1 MRPFVV
7 AIDGPAASGKS
18 TLARRLADR
27 FGFAVLDTGALYRA
41 TAALVLDAG
50 ADPADPAAAA
60 AAARRIGPHLLSD
73 PRLCDPRLYEE
84 PVGAAA
90 GVVAAMPAVRG
101 ALLELQQ
108 NFAAHPPDPARGAIL
123 AGRDIGSVVCPAAD
137 LKLFLTASA
146 KTRAR
151 RRVEELRARGA
162 AAIYEHVLQDL
173 NQRDTRDSNRRI
185 APLTAAPDA
194 VIIDTAGLDADK
206 VLDRAAA
213 LVAHALKEKEWL

>member
-1 MRPFVV
+1 MTSFVV

-41 TAALVLDAG
+41 TAALVLDTG
-50 ADPADPAAAA
+50 ADPADPEAAAN
-60 AAARRIGPHLLSD
+60 AARRITPDLLSD
-73 PRLCDPRLYEE
+73 PRLNDEAIAR
-84 PVGAAA
+84 AA
-90 GVVAAMPAVRG
+90 GVAAAFPAVRE
-101 ALLELQQ
+101 ALLAFQRD
-108 NFAAHPPDPARGAIL
+108 FAVHPPKSARGAML
-123 AGRDIGSVVCPAAD
+123 VGRDIGSVVCPAAD
-137 LKLFLTASA
+137 LKLFLTADA
-146 KTRAR
+146 ETRAR

-206 VLDRAAA
+206 VLDRAAD